1 MSITA
6 SWWCPTQ
13 EVAKTP
19 SIPIIK
25 QQAWGCFSKISCTD
39 GPNDLYKNWGLS
51 FVLFFKFFSCW
62 SGVVVVFKNSILK
75 ITSSIC
81 RFFNHVPTQKKN
93 TSRLLAS
100 NGEAQIL
107 GLILDFPQVAALRR
121 LCALSNDPAT
131 LRCDSWGVK
140 KLFSYGCRRAGF
152 HKALSKSPTRRAPQ
166 LYH

>member
-1 MSITA
+1 MSSGTPKGATEVTSGDGDNSLAKLWDADPRIREQLRFNNGRLLVWPKNKDGHEQIGLPSMAALAMNSHVMSITA

-81 RFFNHVPTQKKN
+81 RFFNHVPTQKI
-93 TSRLLAS
+93 
-100 NGEAQIL
+100 Q
-107 GLILDFPQVAALRR
+107 
-121 LCALSNDPAT
+121 
-131 LRCDSWGVK
+131 
-140 KLFSYGCRRAGF
+140 Y
-152 HKALSKSPTRRAPQ
+152 
-166 LYH
+166 